1 MANLFLSYSRKD
13 AARALRLA
21 EWLEVNAARFGF
33 FRPFRG
39 ELSGVQPE
47 PWHFSFAPI
56 AEKARR
62 SLGPAVLRAAIAGA
76 PLLGKEAVLA
86 RLDELHARYVATID
100 LP

>member
-1 MANLFLSYSRKD
+1 
-13 AARALRLA
+13 
-21 EWLEVNAARFGF
+21 
-33 FRPFRG
+33 
-39 ELSGVQPE
+39 VQPE
-47 PWHFSFAPI
+47 PWHVSFAPI

-62 SLGPAVLRAAIAGA
+62 RLSPGVLRAALADA